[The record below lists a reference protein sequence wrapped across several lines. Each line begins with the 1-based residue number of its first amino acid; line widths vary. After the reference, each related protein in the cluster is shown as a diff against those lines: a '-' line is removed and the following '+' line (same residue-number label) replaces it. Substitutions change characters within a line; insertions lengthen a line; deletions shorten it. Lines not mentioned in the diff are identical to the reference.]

1 MNTKQAVFAREYAVD
16 SNATQ
21 AATRA
26 GYSRHTAY
34 AQGSRLLKN
43 AEVQAE
49 VKIRQKRQ
57 SARVDVE
64 IDEIVQGLRSIAEDA
79 SAPPAARVS
88 AWKALGDYKGMF
100 EPVSGQQEKIS
111 NAGNLLAYLRERSRA
126 EDEGGRVAEIRVIGS
141 SSG

>member
-1 MNTKQAVFAREYAVD
+1 MNIKQAVFAREYAVD

-21 AATRA
+21 AAIRA

-49 VKIRQKRQ
+49 VKILQKRQ
-57 SARVDVE
+57 SARMDVE
-64 IDEIVQGLRSIAEDA
+64 IDEIVHGLRSIAEDA

-100 EPVSGQQEKIS
+100 EPVSAQQEKIS
-111 NAGNLLAYLRERSRA
+111 NASNLLAYLRERSRA
-126 EDEGGRVAEIRVIGS
+126 EDEQGRVAEIRAVGS
-141 SSG
+141 SSV

>member
-1 MNTKQAVFAREYAVD
+1 MNIKQAVFAQEYAVD

-21 AATRA
+21 AAIRA

-57 SARVDVE
+57 SAKVDVE
-64 IDEIVQGLRSIAEDA
+64 IDEIVHGLRSIAEDA

-100 EPVSGQQEKIS
+100 DPVSAQQEKIS
-111 NAGNLLAYLRERSRA
+111 NASNLLAYLRERSRA

-141 SSG
+141 SSV

>member
-1 MNTKQAVFAREYAVD
+1 MNIKQAVFVREYAVD

-21 AATRA
+21 AAIRA
-26 GYSRHTAY
+26 GYSRRTAY

-43 AEVQAE
+43 AEVHAE
-49 VKIRQKRQ
+49 IEARQKRQ

-111 NAGNLLAYLRERSRA
+111 NAANLLAYLRERNRTA
-126 EDEGGRVAEIRVIGS
+126 DGVGCVAQIRVIGS

>member
-1 MNTKQAVFAREYAVD
+1 MNIKQAVFAREYAVD

-100 EPVSGQQEKIS
+100 DPVSAQQEKIS
-111 NAGNLLAYLRERSRA
+111 NASNLLAYLRERSRA
-126 EDEGGRVAEIRVIGS
+126 EDEQGRVAEIRAVGS
-141 SSG
+141 SSV

>member
-1 MNTKQAVFAREYAVD
+1 MNIKQAVFAREYAVD

-21 AATRA
+21 AAIRA

-64 IDEIVQGLRSIAEDA
+64 IDEIVQG
-79 SAPPAARVS
+79 
-88 AWKALGDYKGMF
+88 G
-100 EPVSGQQEKIS
+100 
-111 NAGNLLAYLRERSRA
+111 
-126 EDEGGRVAEIRVIGS
+126 
-141 SSG
+141 

>member
-1 MNTKQAVFAREYAVD
+1 MNIKQAVFAREYAVD

-21 AATRA
+21 AAIRA

-100 EPVSGQQEKIS
+100 DPVSAQQEKIS
-111 NAGNLLAYLRERSRA
+111 NASNLLAYLRERSRA
-126 EDEGGRVAEIRVIGS
+126 EDEQGRVAEIRVIGS
-141 SSG
+141 SSV